1 MQRGA
6 GITLAEKLDIA
17 NQQAQKSGHQD
28 RFRYILE
35 KR

>member
-1 MQRGA
+1 MKRGG
-6 GITLAEKLDIA
+6 GITLAEKLDIE

-28 RFRYILE
+28 RYGYILE